1 MKHFIGIKE
10 VDAKPMTRGDY
21 NKYRGWQ
28 IPADENPDDEGYLV
42 KYSDSYESWS
52 PKEAFDE
59 AYIEYDGTGL
69 LSTVDGMRSPD
80 YRERF
85 KAEVRQLEIRTE
97 KLFATI
103 KKYEKGKL
111 EFELK
116 CPFEILEA
124 QFMLMRNTLALLR
137 SRAKM
142 EGIVLHTVADAQDAS
157 SD

>member
-1 MKHFIGIKE
+1 VKHFIGIKE
-10 VDAKPMTRGDY
+10 VDAKPMTRGEY

-42 KYSDSYESWS
+42 KHSDSYESWS
-52 PKEAFDE
+52 PKEVFDE

-69 LSTVDGMRSPD
+69 LSTIDGMRSPD

-97 KLFATI
+97 SLFAII
-103 KKYEKGKL
+103 KKHEKGKL

-142 EGIVLHTVADAQDAS
+142 EGIALHTVADAQDAS

>member
-10 VDAKPMTRGDY
+10 VDAKPMTRGEY

-52 PKEAFDE
+52 PRGAFDE
-59 AYIEYDGTGL
+59 AYTEYDGTGL
-69 LSTVDGMRSPD
+69 LSTIDGMRSPD

-97 KLFATI
+97 SLFAII
-103 KKYEKGKL
+103 KKHEKGKL

-142 EGIVLHTVADAQDAS
+142 EGIALHTVADAQDAS